1 MMSMFGVLS
10 IACGSVPSSQFGD
23 SAPFASNDEQCA
35 SASLGNEPDD
45 DEVLSEALDCLFA
58 EYDAGNPVTIDI
70 AVATVEGDPIFH
82 RYRYDGDT
90 VLIVED
96 SRADEFGAGSVRARV
111 CADIVRGRRLPDSND
126 CERVNHPGFP
136 EAD

>member
-1 MMSMFGVLS
+1 MTTMLGVLFA
-10 IACGSVPSSQFGD
+10 ACGSVPPSQFGD
-23 SAPFASNDEQCA
+23 SAPFASNDDQCA

-45 DEVLSEALDCLFA
+45 DIVLGRALDCLFT

-82 RYRYDGDT
+82 RYRYDGET

-96 SRADEFGAGSVRARV
+96 SRADEFGTGSVRARI
-111 CADIVRGRRLPDSND
+111 CEDIVRGRRLPESDN
-126 CERVNHPGFP
+126 CERVSHPGFP